1 MPVFFERLWAVLPWH
16 DWAAL
21 MLFVFGW
28 IAYAAFASWRAKVE
42 RTLLSSTN
50 HYRKLWMYQVTF
62 RDQRIVDAAVTQ
74 NLAAS
79 PSFWASTTI
88 LILGGLLA
96 VLGTSEKATELVQD
110 LPFAARTTMVVFDL
124 KIMVMLAVF
133 IYAFFRFTW
142 SMRVY
147 SFGAIMVGS
156 APNVEVFD
164 EGKASR
170 AEFADRAGALMGMAA
185 ESFADGL
192 RAYYMSFAVI
202 GWFVSPA
209 VFAVLTLAVLW
220 VLYRREFRSD
230 VSKVLKADTRMSA
243 ALNPPLNLN
252 VRETQQP
259 PLPSVSPSAEQ
270 P

>member
-1 MPVFFERLWAVLPWH
+1 MLAKLNNFITLMPWE

-21 MLFVFGW
+21 ALFFFGW
-28 IAYAAFASWRAKVE
+28 VGYAAFASRRAKVE
-42 RTLLSSTN
+42 RTLLASTN
-50 HYRKLWMYQVTF
+50 HFRKVWMMQVTH

-88 LILGGLLA
+88 LVLGGLLA
-96 VLGTSEKATELVQD
+96 VLGTSNKATELVQD
-110 LPFAARTTMVVFDL
+110 LPFAARTSMLVFDI
-124 KIMVMLAVF
+124 KIMVLLAVF
-133 IYAFFRFTW
+133 VYAFFRFTW

-147 SFGAIMVGS
+147 SFGAIMVGA
-156 APNVEVFD
+156 APNVDVFD
-164 EGKASR
+164 AGD
-170 AEFADRAGALMGMAA
+170 ADRQAFAERAGKLMGMAA

-209 VFAVLTLAVLW
+209 AFALATLAVLW

-230 VSKVLKADTRMSA
+230 VLAILRA
-243 ALNPPLNLN
+243 
-252 VRETQQP
+252 
-259 PLPSVSPSAEQ
+259 
-270 P
+270 

>member
-1 MPVFFERLWAVLPWH
+1 MLHKLINLVGVLPRE

-21 MLFVFGW
+21 ALFFFGW
-28 IAYAAFASWRAKVE
+28 VGYAAFASRRAKVE
-42 RTLLSSTN
+42 RTLLASTN
-50 HYRKLWMYQVTF
+50 HFRKVWMMQVTY

-88 LILGGLLA
+88 LVLGGLLA
-96 VLGTSEKATELVQD
+96 VLGTSDRATELVQD
-110 LPFAARTTMVVFDL
+110 LPFAARTSMLVFDI
-124 KIMVMLAVF
+124 KIMVLLTVF
-133 IYAFFRFTW
+133 VYAFFRFTW

-147 SFGAIMVGS
+147 SFGAILVGA
-156 APNVEVFD
+156 APNVEVFNAG
-164 EGKASR
+164 E
-170 AEFADRAGALMGMAA
+170 ADRDAFAERAGKLMGMAA

-209 VFAVLTLAVLW
+209 AFALATLAVLW

-230 VSKVLKADTRMSA
+230 VLAILRA
-243 ALNPPLNLN
+243 
-252 VRETQQP
+252 
-259 PLPSVSPSAEQ
+259 
-270 P
+270 

>member
-1 MPVFFERLWAVLPWH
+1 MLAKLNNLITLMPWA

-21 MLFVFGW
+21 ALFFFGW
-28 IAYAAFASWRAKVE
+28 VGYAAFASRRAKVE
-42 RTLLSSTN
+42 RTLLASTN
-50 HYRKLWMYQVTF
+50 HFRKVWMMQVTY

-88 LILGGLLA
+88 LVLGGLLA
-96 VLGTSEKATELVQD
+96 VLGTSDRATELVQD
-110 LPFAARTTMVVFDL
+110 LPFAARTSMLVFDI
-124 KIMVMLAVF
+124 KIMVLLTVF
-133 IYAFFRFTW
+133 VYAFFRFTW

-147 SFGAIMVGS
+147 SFGAILVGA
-156 APNVEVFD
+156 APNVEVFNAG
-164 EGKASR
+164 E
-170 AEFADRAGALMGMAA
+170 ADRDAFAERAGKLMGMAA

-209 VFAVLTLAVLW
+209 AFALATLAVLW

-230 VSKVLKADTRMSA
+230 VLAILRA
-243 ALNPPLNLN
+243 
-252 VRETQQP
+252 
-259 PLPSVSPSAEQ
+259 
-270 P
+270 

>member
-1 MPVFFERLWAVLPWH
+1 MLHKWRMLVAVMPWE

-21 MLFVFGW
+21 ALFFFGW
-28 IAYAAFASWRAKVE
+28 VGYAAFASRRAKVE
-42 RTLLSSTN
+42 RTLLASTN
-50 HYRKLWMYQVTF
+50 HFRKLWMMQVTY

-88 LILGGLLA
+88 LVLGGLLA
-96 VLGTSEKATELVQD
+96 VLGTSDKATGLVQD
-110 LPFAARTTMVVFDL
+110 LPFAARTSMLVFDI
-124 KIMVMLAVF
+124 KIIVLLTVF
-133 IYAFFRFTW
+133 VYAFFRFTW

-147 SFGAIMVGS
+147 SFGAILVGA
-156 APNVEVFD
+156 APNVDVFNAG
-164 EGKASR
+164 E
-170 AEFADRAGALMGMAA
+170 ADRDAFAERAGKLMGMAA

-209 VFAVLTLAVLW
+209 AFAVATLTVLW

-230 VSKVLKADTRMSA
+230 VSAILRA
-243 ALNPPLNLN
+243 
-252 VRETQQP
+252 
-259 PLPSVSPSAEQ
+259 
-270 P
+270 

>member
-1 MPVFFERLWAVLPWH
+1 MIDKMNNLLTVLPWQ

-21 MLFVFGW
+21 ALFFFGW
-28 IAYAAFASWRAKVE
+28 VGYAAFASRRAKVE
-42 RTLLSSTN
+42 RTLLASTN
-50 HYRKLWMYQVTF
+50 HFRKVWMMQVTY

-88 LILGGLLA
+88 LVLGGLLA
-96 VLGTSEKATELVQD
+96 VLGTSDKATELVQD
-110 LPFAARTTMVVFDL
+110 LPFAARTSMLVFDI
-124 KIMVMLAVF
+124 KIIVLLAVF
-133 IYAFFRFTW
+133 VYAFFRFTW

-147 SFGAIMVGS
+147 SFGAIMVGA
-156 APNVEVFD
+156 APNVDVFD
-164 EGKASR
+164 AGD
-170 AEFADRAGALMGMAA
+170 ADRHAFAERAGKLMGMAA

-209 VFAVLTLAVLW
+209 AFALATLAVLW

-230 VSKVLKADTRMSA
+230 VLAILRA
-243 ALNPPLNLN
+243 
-252 VRETQQP
+252 
-259 PLPSVSPSAEQ
+259 
-270 P
+270 

>member
-1 MPVFFERLWAVLPWH
+1 MPLFLEKLFSALPWQ
-16 DWAAL
+16 DWLAL
-21 MLFVFGW
+21 GLFVVGW
-28 IAYAAFASWRAKVE
+28 VGYAAFASWRSRHE

-50 HYRKLWMYQVTF
+50 HYRKLWMLQVTH
-62 RDQRIVDAAVTQ
+62 RDQRVVDAAITQ
-74 NLAAS
+74 NLASS

-96 VLGTSEKATELVQD
+96 VLGTSEKATELVKD
-110 LPFAARTTMVVFDL
+110 LPFAARTSMLVFDL
-124 KIMVMLAVF
+124 KIIVMLTVF
-133 IYAFFRFTW
+133 VYAFFRFTW

-164 EGKASR
+164 AGQADR
-170 AEFADRAGALMGMAA
+170 QEFAQRAGQLMGMAA

-202 GWFVSPA
+202 AWFLSPVA
-209 VFAVLTLAVLW
+209 FMGTTLAVLW

-230 VSKVLKADTRMSA
+230 VSAVLRADAPIAVATRTA
-243 ALNPPLNLN
+243 
-252 VRETQQP
+252 RITDQP
-259 PLPSVSPSAEQ
+259 
-270 P
+270 